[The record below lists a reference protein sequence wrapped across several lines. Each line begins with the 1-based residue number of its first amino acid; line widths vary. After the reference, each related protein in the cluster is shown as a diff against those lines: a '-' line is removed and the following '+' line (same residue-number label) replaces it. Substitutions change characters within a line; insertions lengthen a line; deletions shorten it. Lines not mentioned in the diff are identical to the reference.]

1 MGGDSI
7 QLHSRAVWLR
17 EALYDFQ
24 IEKMILLTFS
34 PNLEMDS
41 F

>member
-1 MGGDSI
+1 MGGDDI
-7 QLHSRAVWLR
+7 QLHSWAVWLR

-24 IEKMILLTFS
+24 IGEMILLTFS
-34 PNLEMDS
+34 PNLEMDY